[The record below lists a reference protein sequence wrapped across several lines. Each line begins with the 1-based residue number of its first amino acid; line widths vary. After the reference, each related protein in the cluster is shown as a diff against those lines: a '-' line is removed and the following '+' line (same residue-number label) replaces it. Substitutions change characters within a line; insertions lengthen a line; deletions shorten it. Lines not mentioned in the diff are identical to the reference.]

1 MNGTGQAYGG
11 SDRHPQE
18 QTHDRR
24 RDYSSR
30 AEIVDGSF
38 GFDDRMDEDD
48 RDAGSAKPNLYS
60 DNLINKRGRGHS
72 RDRGRGG
79 GRGYN

>member
-1 MNGTGQAYGG
+1 M
-11 SDRHPQE
+11 
-18 QTHDRR
+18 
-24 RDYSSR
+24 
-30 AEIVDGSF
+30 DGSY

-48 RDAGSAKPNLYS
+48 RAGNSVKPNLYS

-79 GRGYN
+79 PRNLN

>member
-1 MNGTGQAYGG
+1 M
-11 SDRHPQE
+11 
-18 QTHDRR
+18 
-24 RDYSSR
+24 
-30 AEIVDGSF
+30 DGSY

-48 RDAGSAKPNLYS
+48 RAGNSVKPNLYS